1 MKKLLCT
8 VFLTAF
14 STPAFALGITSI
26 EITGGTFAWSM
37 YGNVTHTLN
46 PGASNVIS
54 LPADAPI
61 GSQDSPVVQGL
72 FFNAPFWAYLSN
84 LPPTTESVP
93 VAAEIVDESISIDLT
108 EWIWHWNG
116 TLTRSGGIATGTAI
130 STDLPGQYEF
140 TVDWSSVD
148 IGGPTNGNTTTWT
161 LTGYAQAVPEPA
173 TYVMLL
179 AGIALVASRSRKS
192 LQRGRD

>member
-1 MKKLLCT
+1 MKKLLC
-8 VFLTAF
+8 VALLSALA
-14 STPAFALGITSI
+14 SPAFALGVTSI

-37 YGNVTHTLN
+37 EGNVPHALT

-54 LPADAPI
+54 LPAEAPI
-61 GSQDSPVVQGL
+61 GSQESPVVQGS
-72 FFNAPFWAYLSN
+72 FFYTPFWAYLAK
-84 LPPTTESVP
+84 PPTTESVP
-93 VAAEIVDESISIDLT
+93 VTAEIVDGSISIDLT

-116 TLTRSGGIATGTAI
+116 TMTRSGGIATGTTT
-130 STDLPGQYEF
+130 STGLPGQYEF
-140 TVDWSSVD
+140 NVGWSSVD

-179 AGIALVASRSRKS
+179 AGIVLIASRSRNS